1 MRGWL
6 AALLLALAAPAS
18 AEPAPE
24 APFDR
29 LSRLVERLGAEGE
42 FSGAAVILRD
52 GEEVWARGVGYA
64 DRAALRRF
72 TPDTPSDTG
81 SIAKT
86 VTGTLVLAHVAAGRL
101 DPADPVT
108 RWLSDFPHRDTT
120 LRDLLAHRAGL
131 PDYDSFMDLYEPGPL
146 TNGLVLAALAQRSPR
161 PAFPPGSRFRY
172 CNLCLDALAE
182 VVARAGDAP
191 YATQAI
197 DGLLKPLGAT
207 GAFVRPARFADWPVE
222 RTIGYRGTEIFD
234 AFDREAVE
242 GASNIIMSARDL
254 ARWADAWAR
263 GRGAT
268 ANVMAVAT
276 AGRGPGITPG
286 QWNCNP
292 ARTRCHYTG
301 HHQGFDAL
309 ALWDRAARLAIAY
322 VSNGGLSPWLN
333 HRLGRLLLDAAEGR
347 RPVLDSEPRGCRTPT
362 EARALA
368 GRWRLPDGS
377 AALVWQA
384 TDGRWQLALPD
395 APAAELFQVGPGHFY
410 APGLDRFLCLDGD
423 RLLEFGRTD
432 DRVGLRAE
440 IAAR

>member
-6 AALLLALAAPAS
+6 AALLLALAGPAS
-18 AEPAPE
+18 AGPAPE
-24 APFDR
+24 PPLDR
-29 LSRLVERLGAEGE
+29 LSRLVERLGAEGD

-52 GEEVWARGVGYA
+52 GEEVWARGVGFA

-86 VTGTLVLAHVAAGRL
+86 VTGTLVLAHVMAGRL
-101 DPADPVT
+101 DLSDPVT
-108 RWLSDFPHRDTT
+108 RWLPDFPHRDTT
-120 LRDLLAHRAGL
+120 LRDLLAHSAGL
-131 PDYDSFMDLYEPGPL
+131 PDYDAFLDLYEPGPL
-146 TNGLVLAALAQRSPR
+146 TNGRVLAALAQRHPR
-161 PAFPPGSRFRY
+161 PDFAPGSRFRY

-182 VVARAGDAP
+182 VVARAGGEP

-197 DGLLKPLGAT
+197 DGLLTPLGAA
-207 GAFVRPARFADWPVE
+207 GAFVRPARFADWPVP
-222 RTIGYRGTEIFD
+222 RTIGYRGTEHFD

-242 GASNIIMSARDL
+242 GASNIMLSARDL

-263 GRGAT
+263 GHGVPA
-268 ANVMAVAT
+268 AVRALAT
-276 AGRGPGITPG
+276 AGRGPGLTPG

-301 HHQGFDAL
+301 HHQGYDAL
-309 ALWDRAARLAIAY
+309 ALWDRAAGLAIAY

-347 RPVLDSEPRGCRTPT
+347 APVLDPEPRGCRTPT
-362 EARALA
+362 EVRALA

-377 AALVWQA
+377 AALVWRA
-384 TDGRWQLALPD
+384 GDGAWQLSVPG
-395 APAAELFQVGPGHFY
+395 APAAQLFRVGPGQFY

-423 RLLEFGRTD
+423 RLRAFGRTD
-432 DRVGLRAE
+432 DQVGLRDGGAG
-440 IAAR
+440 R